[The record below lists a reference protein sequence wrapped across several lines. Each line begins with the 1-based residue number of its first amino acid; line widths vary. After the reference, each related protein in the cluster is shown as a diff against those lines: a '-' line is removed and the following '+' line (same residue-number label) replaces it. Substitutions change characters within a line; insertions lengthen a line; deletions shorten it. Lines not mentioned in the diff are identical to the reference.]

1 MNNIIE
7 ISKKF
12 AIDAHNSINQK
23 YDNYS
28 YDVHLDGAAS
38 VANRFI
44 YLIPLEDRGNVIS
57 GVWCHDTLEDV
68 SSITYNN
75 LKTATNTIVAELAYA
90 CTNEKGKTR
99 SERAN
104 AKYYEGI
111 RNVKY
116 ARFVKL
122 CDRIANL
129 EYSLSV
135 KSRMFEMYKKEN
147 IHFKS
152 ELYSIEY
159 DDMWNYIDT
168 LIK

>member
-23 YDNYS
+23 YNNLS
-28 YDVHLDGAAS
+28 YDVHLSNAALI
-38 VANRFI
+38 AINFD
-44 YLIPLEDRGNVIS
+44 YLIPVEDRNNVIS
-57 GVWCHDTLEDV
+57 SVWCHDILEDV
-68 SSITYNN
+68 SRISYND
-75 LKTATNTIVAELAYA
+75 LKKATNETVAELAYA
-90 CTNEKGKTR
+90 CTNEKGRTR
-99 SERAN
+99 AERAN
-104 AKYYEGI
+104 DKYYEGI

-129 EYSLSV
+129 EYSLSI

-147 IHFKS
+147 IHFRS

-159 DDMWNYIDT
+159 DDMWNYIET